1 MQIRMY
7 AFRKRINSTRRPT
20 TKNEQGQLSFLT
32 ECTLKDLTSVLAP
45 QVALIFPEHQLSP
58 ATYNYAYI
66 PDFHRYYFVTDVMFD
81 RNRVIYTL
89 SCDVLAT
96 YWENLKES
104 TQYILRSASAGD
116 SSIVDNLYP
125 VTSKITSGGADVA
138 GWGLPTLT
146 SGYYVLGIVNN
157 TTNSVGG
164 IAYYVM
170 SNAQFAALRHA
181 LLTDFSYM
189 GIADSEISAEL
200 QRAIINPFQYIV
212 SCRWFPEKP
221 PTSGVVSSITIC
233 GWEFTGGTASLLATD
248 GVITKGIT
256 VNNIGVHPQIGRG
269 KWLAYAPYSSYYLYY
284 PPFGVIQLDPS
295 KIENASI
302 EIGIRVDCVSGIGSI
317 TITSGENLLYY
328 AECQIGVNIQLAQT
342 SWIGGAISDVT
353 NVIGSAAAGANAG
366 ALGTGGSGALA
377 VLGAGAGALVG
388 MTQTNTFRGAL
399 AGIGSGET
407 TFAGIG
413 TAAHAAN
420 GVLSVQGNNGNLSS
434 YIVQPHI
441 FWRFSHVVNSDN
453 EDLGTPCCRKL
464 KLSRL
469 TGFTT
474 VQHPDI
480 DAVLASQP
488 EIALLMQYLS
498 SGFFIEEGE
507 SNG

>member
-7 AFRKRINSTRRPT
+7 AFCKRINSTKRPT
-20 TKNEQGQLSFLT
+20 TKNEQGELSFLT

-45 QVALIFPEHQLSP
+45 QVALIFPEHLLSP
-58 ATYNYAYI
+58 ASYNYAYI
-66 PDFHRYYFVTDVMFD
+66 PKFLRYYFVTDIRFD
-81 RNRVIYTL
+81 HNRVIYTL
-89 SCDVLAT
+89 SCDVLAS
-96 YWENLKES
+96 YWESLKGT

-116 SSIVDNLYP
+116 LSIVDNLYP
-125 VTSKITSGGADVA
+125 VTSKMTSGGADVT
-138 GWGLPTLT
+138 GWGLPTLA

-157 TTNSVGG
+157 ASNSVGG

-170 SNAQFAALRHA
+170 SNAQFASLRQA
-181 LLTDFSYM
+181 LLTDYSYM

-221 PTSGVVSSITIC
+221 PTSGVVSTITIC
-233 GWEFTGGTASLLATD
+233 GWEFSGVSASLLASG
-248 GVITKGIT
+248 GVVTKAIT

-284 PPFGVIQLDPS
+284 PPFGVIQLDPTKLQKTS
-295 KIENASI
+295 
-302 EIGIRVDCVSGIGSI
+302 IGIAIRIDCVSGIGSI
-317 TITSGENLLYY
+317 TISSGENLLYY
-328 AECQIGVNIQLAQT
+328 AECQIGVDIQLAQT

-353 NVIGSAAAGANAG
+353 NVIGSAVAGANAVGNG
-366 ALGTGGSGALA
+366 AFAL
-377 VLGAGAGALVG
+377 LGAGAGALVG
-388 MTQTNTFRGAL
+388 MTQTNTFKGAL
-399 AGIGSGET
+399 AAIGSGET

-420 GVLSVQGNNGNLSS
+420 GALSVQGNNGNLSS

-441 FWRFSHVVNSDN
+441 FWRFAHVVNSDN
-453 EDLGTPCCRKL
+453 EDLGTPCCKKL
-464 KLSRL
+464 KLSTL
-469 TGFTT
+469 SGFTT
-474 VQHPDI
+474 VQSPDI
-480 DAVLASQP
+480 DIVFASQP

>member
-7 AFRKRINSTRRPT
+7 AFRKRINSTKKPT
-20 TKNEQGQLSFLT
+20 SNDEIGELSFLS

-45 QVALIFPEHQLSP
+45 QVALIFPEHKLSP
-58 ATYNYAYI
+58 STYNYAYI
-66 PDFHRYYFVTDVMFD
+66 PNFHRYYFVTDIVFD
-81 RNRVIYTL
+81 HNRVIYTL

-96 YWENLKES
+96 YWETLKGT
-104 TQYILRSASAGD
+104 TQYVLRSASASD
-116 SSIVDNLYP
+116 LSIVDSLYP
-125 VTSKITSGGADVA
+125 VTSQITSGGADVT

-157 TTNSVGG
+157 ATNAVGG
-164 IAYYVM
+164 ISYYVM
-170 SNAQFAALRHA
+170 TNKQFASLRSA

-233 GWEFTGGTASLLATD
+233 GWEFTGGTASLLAPA
-248 GVITKGIT
+248 GVITKVIT

-269 KWLAYAPYSSYYLYY
+269 KWLAYSPYSNYYLYY
-284 PPFGVIQLDPS
+284 PPFGVIQLDPA
-295 KIENASI
+295 KIQNSSI
-302 EIGIRVDCVSGIGSI
+302 SIAIRIDCVSGIGSI
-317 TITSGENLLYY
+317 TISSVENLLYY
-328 AECQIGVNIQLAQT
+328 AECQIGVDIQLAQT

-353 NVIGSAAAGANAG
+353 NVIGSAVSGANAG
-366 ALGTGGSGALA
+366 SLGTGGSGALGA
-377 VLGAGAGALVG
+377 LGAGAGALIG
-388 MTQTNTFRGAL
+388 MTQTNTFKGAL
-399 AGIGSGET
+399 AAIGSGET

-434 YIVQPHI
+434 YSITPHI
-441 FWRFSHVVNSDN
+441 FWRFAHIVNSDN
-453 EDLGTPCCRKL
+453 DDLGTPCCKKIELSKL
-464 KLSRL
+464 K
-469 TGFTT
+469 GFTT
-474 VQHPDI
+474 VQRPDI
-480 DAVLASQP
+480 DFVLASQP
-488 EIALLMQYLS
+488 EIAMLMQYLS